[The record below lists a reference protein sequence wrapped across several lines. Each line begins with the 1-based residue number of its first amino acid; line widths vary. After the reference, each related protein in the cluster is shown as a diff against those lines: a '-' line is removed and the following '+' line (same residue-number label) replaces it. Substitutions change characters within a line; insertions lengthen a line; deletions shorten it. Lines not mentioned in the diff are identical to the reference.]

1 MLSKGSWLV
10 TNQLGGR
17 KILNNYFNLGWIA
30 IIKLALSDAQ
40 HGQLAES
47 HLKTNYANGI
57 PYIFS
62 HICTPAVSLQLVICI
77 NILCTIFLF
86 TIYILVLYTSCVI
99 SVLLSL
105 IV

>member
-1 MLSKGSWLV
+1 MVESVNNDCSERHQLALQSQGYKMLSKGSWLV

-62 HICTPAVSLQLVICI
+62 HICTPAVSLQLYRITFNCLR
-77 NILCTIFLF
+77 NN
-86 TIYILVLYTSCVI
+86 
-99 SVLLSL
+99 
-105 IV
+105 